1 MKDMMLLKQ
10 GEIVL
15 KGLNRKF
22 FENKLISN
30 IRRRLAPYGSY
41 KVYAVQST
49 IYVEPQDDSCDMDGA
64 LEAVKQVFGIIS
76 ISRAAA
82 CEKDKDA

>member
-22 FENKLISN
+22 FENKLSLYMCLIDIHNFLLSLN
-30 IRRRLAPYGSY
+30 LVLNLGDLLFLFFY
-41 KVYAVQST
+41 
-49 IYVEPQDDSCDMDGA
+49 M
-64 LEAVKQVFGIIS
+64 
-76 ISRAAA
+76 
-82 CEKDKDA
+82 